1 MIKMLTAFFA
11 VMILFSSCA
20 HKEDVVYGPDAP
32 STKYDV
38 TVEGF
43 KSEVVQGM
51 IQSLSRLPFYSKHN
65 VLELKDDIARFTYT
79 SKGGNN
85 DVVNISSD
93 IEKYFKEKS
102 MNVKVDYTSGMFNI
116 KRVI

>member
-1 MIKMLTAFFA
+1 MTKMLTVFFT

-20 HKEDVVYGPDAP
+20 HKENIVSDSP
-32 STKYDV
+32 STKYDI

-43 KSEVVQGM
+43 QNNIVEGM
-51 IQSLSRLPFYSKHN
+51 MQSLSRLPFYSKHN
-65 VLELKDDIARFTYT
+65 VLELKDGMARLTYT
-79 SKGGNN
+79 SNGGDN

-102 MNVKVDYTSGMFNI
+102 MNVKVDYTSGMFSI
-116 KRVI
+116 KRVN